1 MRVLLADNQ
10 EKERAA
16 LKRLLGQD
24 PELCLVGEA
33 AEVES
38 LLAQAEAIHPDLVLL
53 DWELPGLGCVDL
65 LPTFGCSLKVV
76 AFGEH
81 IGARQEALAAG
92 VDAFVSKQEPV
103 EQLLNTVRAVGRLS
117 PCFV

>member
-1 MRVLLADNQ
+1 MRIFLADHQ
-10 EKERAA
+10 AKERAA

-38 LLAQAEAIHPDLVLL
+38 LLTQAEVIHPDLVLL
-53 DWELPGLGCVDL
+53 DWELPGLEGAGF
-65 LPTFGCSLKVV
+65 LPTFGVSLKVV
-76 AFGEH
+76 AFSEH
-81 IGARQEALAAG
+81 VQARQEALAAG

-103 EQLLNTVRAVGRLS
+103 EELLNMVRAVGRLS